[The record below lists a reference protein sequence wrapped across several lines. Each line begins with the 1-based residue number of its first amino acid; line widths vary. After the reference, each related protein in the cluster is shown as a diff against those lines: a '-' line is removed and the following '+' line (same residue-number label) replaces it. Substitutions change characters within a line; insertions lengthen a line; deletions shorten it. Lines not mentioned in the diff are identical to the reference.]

1 MYTSKE
7 KIRVSKISFASE
19 NLTFQKM
26 SLVDH
31 RLIDNAKKVT
41 NKVTSVWTDFK
52 SFVNRGSII
61 DVAVGLVLANAFG
74 SVVNSFVDNILSPFI
89 GLIASKNL
97 NNAYIPIKCPD
108 NSTVSCSDIL
118 LVTRTYPTIEA
129 AQAVGIVTWNYGK
142 FIQEF
147 INFIIK
153 GIVLFISIKAFTAA
167 SSRRKKEKAATERE
181 CLYCCSMIPIKASKC
196 QFCGSNIDKTDY

>member
-1 MYTSKE
+1 
-7 KIRVSKISFASE
+7 
-19 NLTFQKM
+19 M
-26 SLVDH
+26 SDLGYGINH
-31 RLIDNAKKVT
+31 RLLDGANIAKGFWSEFK
-41 NKVTSVWTDFK
+41 DFLFK
-52 SFVNRGSII
+52 GSIVE
-61 DVAVGLVLANAFG
+61 VAVGMIIAAAFG
-74 SVVNSFVDNILSPFI
+74 AVVNSFIDDILSPVL

-129 AQAVGIVTWNYGK
+129 AQAIGIVTWNYGK